1 MMQEKLKEIRD
12 LLTEVKYPGTSK
24 NIVELDMVQNI
35 RIEGEK
41 VLFRLVFQKA
51 SDPFVGSV
59 KKKAEALIKEKTS
72 YTEVEIENLFVQ
84 DLERPLSLEKVKNI
98 IAVSSGKGGVG
109 KSTVAA
115 NLAVALAAEGYKVG
129 LVDADIF
136 GPSIPKMFGC
146 EEAQPY
152 MEQIDG
158 KDFIVPVEKYG
169 VKLLSI
175 GFFVDP
181 ASAIETDGGA
191 RFLGRIGLYADRPSA
206 GNQRYSFDFGTN
218 CRPDRSYCSQY
229 TSAGGF
235 GRCNQRNQYVRVAGY
250 TGARARPGGKYG
262 LVYSG

>member
-109 KSTVAA
+109 KSTRWRP
-115 NLAVALAAEGYKVG
+115 NFAVALAAEGYKVG

-136 GPSIPKMFGC
+136 GPSTPKMLGLRR
-146 EEAQPY
+146 
-152 MEQIDG
+152 G
-158 KDFIVPVEKYG
+158 
-169 VKLLSI
+169 LSPI
-175 GFFVDP
+175 W
-181 ASAIETDGGA
+181 SRSTE
-191 RFLGRIGLYADRPSA
+191 RISL
-206 GNQRYSFDFGTN
+206 
-218 CRPDRSYCSQY
+218 CR
-229 TSAGGF
+229 
-235 GRCNQRNQYVRVAGY
+235 
-250 TGARARPGGKYG
+250 
-262 LVYSG
+262 

>member
-41 VLFRLVFQKA
+41 VLFRLVFRKA
-51 SDPFVGSV
+51 SD
-59 KKKAEALIKEKTS
+59 
-72 YTEVEIENLFVQ
+72 TEVEIENLFVQ

-181 ASAIETDGGA
+181 DQATLWRGA
-191 RFLGRIGLYADRPSA
+191 MA
-206 GNQRYSFDFGTN
+206 
-218 CRPDRSYCSQY
+218 
-229 TSAGGF
+229 
-235 GRCNQRNQYVRVAGY
+235 CNALKQ
-250 TGARARPGGKYG
+250 
-262 LVYSG
+262 

>member
-1 MMQEKLKEIRD
+1 MQEKLKEIRD

-51 SDPFVGSV
+51 GDPFVGSV

-175 GFFVDP
+175 GFFVDRLLP
-181 ASAIETDGGA
+181 LSGGADGFQCIETDGGA

-206 GNQRYSFDFGTN
+206 G
-218 CRPDRSYCSQY
+218 
-229 TSAGGF
+229 TSDIHLTLV
-235 GRCNQRNQYVRVAGY
+235 QTVAL
-250 TGARARPGGKYG
+250 TGAIVVSTPQQVALADAIKGINMFESP
-262 LVYSG
+262 VYRCPC